1 MKEGLDQENL
11 DLLSGYSD
19 SRDGAEEGDVLFDT
33 FRELLS
39 FKTAPVADPC
49 IYSATISSLSHNR
62 LAIEA
67 SALLR
72 SYSLRGGY
80 EAEEMYTSA
89 IYAFRYQRNPD
100 AAEAVFNTLKAR
112 ATRYPD
118 LFPGKEPLTVSAASY
133 NALLAVYAVSNEL
146 DDRGD
151 KLLKEMEEKRL
162 AWDSYT
168 YTALMMGRGDRQE
181 VST

>member
-1 MKEGLDQENL
+1 
-11 DLLSGYSD
+11 
-19 SRDGAEEGDVLFDT
+19 
-33 FRELLS
+33 
-39 FKTAPVADPC
+39 
-49 IYSATISSLSHNR
+49 
-62 LAIEA
+62 
-67 SALLR
+67 
-72 SYSLRGGY
+72 
-80 EAEEMYTSA
+80 MYTSA

-181 VST
+181 VSIWIHIYVSVNVNVYISINVNVYIFIYICIYIYVCIFIYFYMYIGHSPVGVHERSESAPHTGSSCGAVQGM